1 MYNES
6 LLMTVISK
14 LWYMYFFIGMYICM
28 YIYVRWGESL
38 MYICKG
44 GVWVLRWRLR
54 KVSADLELT
63 SREKFQ
69 ASRLDLRRRW
79 SCWSFWATQVQGP
92 DLIGL
97 LIIAF
102 NDMKIRRLKNCQKN
116 GGIILDSYCQSVW
129 NYLVEGGFLSQTCN
143 IISIHF
149 KLLWHRCN
157 WRSRLVLDNQECS
170 AACTGHALGSL
181 LHLPPPPP
189 PVWPESLV
197 PHAFLPCKYNPCRM
211 VPQNAMVSNNEQ

>member
-14 LWYMYFFIGMYICM
+14 LWYMYFFIRMYICE

-38 MYICKG
+38 MYICEG
-44 GVWVLRWRLR
+44 GVRVLRWRLR

-69 ASRLDLRRRW
+69 ASRLDLRRRR

-102 NDMKIRRLKNCQKN
+102 NGVKIRFLKDCQQN
-116 GGIILDSYCQSVW
+116 GGIILESYCQRAKIWNCWKWGKSKFRDISVKKVL
-129 NYLVEGGFLSQTCN
+129 NLNSTH
-143 IISIHF
+143 SI
-149 KLLWHRCN
+149 L
-157 WRSRLVLDNQECS
+157 
-170 AACTGHALGSL
+170 
-181 LHLPPPPP
+181 
-189 PVWPESLV
+189 
-197 PHAFLPCKYNPCRM
+197 
-211 VPQNAMVSNNEQ
+211 